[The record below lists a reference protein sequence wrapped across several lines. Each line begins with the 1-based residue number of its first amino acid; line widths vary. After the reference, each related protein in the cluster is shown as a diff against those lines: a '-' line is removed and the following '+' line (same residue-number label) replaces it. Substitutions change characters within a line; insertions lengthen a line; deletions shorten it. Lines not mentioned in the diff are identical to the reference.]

1 MMFYENTNRPDAGLY
16 HLPYIKTI
24 IENKITFGLTNV
36 HFRFGH
42 VSIIQYVSA
51 PYYYGSEYSNGISV
65 PLSII
70 FIIFIIYFIEIF
82 ITKKNSELKKIISFF
97 FIFSCL
103 YGMNRYSGM
112 GNDVPAHIFFF
123 LVVYHFLTFS
133 LQDKNYY
140 SNFEKQI
147 LYASFCFLCKPMLI
161 TIFLLP
167 LFTFFKCLTN
177 FKITRIILFSIFL
190 VLFWLLKNFIVSS
203 CLLYPSNIT
212 CFETSWSSHN
222 SIQANPKYIE
232 ELGEAWSKDFPN
244 RDNKSLDYESYNKN
258 YNWVKTWTKNHLKI
272 VFENLTINIL
282 FFLLLIFKVINITLD
297 DKKTLTYSKILYFL
311 FFCLISL
318 FLWFNK
324 FPIYRYGESILITT
338 ILFIVIVCLKF
349 ISSNNI
355 FKYNY
360 LKNIIFLLIIL
371 IISKNVLKIKNFDQP
386 NYKDSPWPKQN
397 SYTKENNE
405 IILDPVLNNEGKVIY
420 FKPSNDSV
428 CMFSKS
434 PCTNLDP
441 GYIKLVYLK
450 FNYKLFK
457 TYNPS

>member
-24 IENKITFGLTNV
+24 IENKIIFGLTNI

-51 PYYYGSEYSNGISV
+51 PYYYGLEYSNGISV

-70 FIIFIIYFIEIF
+70 FITFIVYFLEIF
-82 ITKKNSELKKIISFF
+82 FRKKNSDLKKILSFF

-123 LVVYHFLTFS
+123 LVVYNFLTFS
-133 LQDKNYY
+133 LKNKNYY

-167 LFTFFKCLTN
+167 IYTFFKCWKN
-177 FKITRIILFSIFL
+177 FKMTKVILFSIFFVSL
-190 VLFWLLKNFIVSS
+190 WLIKNFIVSS

-212 CFETSWSSHN
+212 CFETAWNSNN
-222 SIQANPKYIE
+222 SIQANPKNIE

-244 RDNKSLDYESYNKN
+244 RIDKSLDYENYNKN
-258 YNWVKTWTKNHLKI
+258 FNWFKTWKKNHLNI
-272 VFENLTINIL
+272 VFENIIVNIL
-282 FFLLLIFKVINITLD
+282 FFLLILFKILNINLE
-297 DKKTLTYSKILYFL
+297 DKKILTNSKILFFL
-311 FFCLISL
+311 LFCTISL

-324 FPIYRYGESILITT
+324 FPIYRYGESIIISTVLFFI
-338 ILFIVIVCLKF
+338 ILSLKF
-349 ISSNNI
+349 ISSNNNLK
-355 FKYNY
+355 FTY
-360 LKNIIFLLIIL
+360 LRNILTLLIVV
-371 IISKNVLKIKNFDQP
+371 IISKNLLRIINYEYKNYNDA
-386 NYKDSPWPKQN
+386 PWPKQN
-397 SYTKENNE
+397 SYTKKNNE
-405 IILDPVLNNEGKVIY
+405 IISNPVLNNKSEIIY
-420 FKPSNDSV
+420 FKPLNDGV

-441 GYIKLVYLK
+441 GNVDLVYLR

-457 TYNPS
+457 TYNPF